1 MSGVMEFKIYE
12 DKLKHNILEMC
23 KEEIDFRK
31 LIGDTYN
38 IAYYKDLMNR
48 NIIIVVDDNGYG
60 KNLKTTFVL
69 GKKLPEGIKVYSEYE
84 LKGNVYMAKIY
95 KKSLEEYEFDILSED
110 DIRYVFNKIYE
121 YSSSYILAVQY
132 VGHLTYLIFCGGLIC
147 LIKRRTILRVI
158 KRHLKV

>member
-1 MSGVMEFKIYE
+1 MSGVIEFKIYE
-12 DKLKHNILEMC
+12 GKLKHNIL
-23 KEEIDFRK
+23 KISKNEIDFRK

-38 IAYYKDLMNR
+38 IAYYKD
-48 NIIIVVDDNGYG
+48 
-60 KNLKTTFVL
+60 LKTTFVL

-121 YSSSYILAVQY
+121 YSSSYILAVQ
-132 VGHLTYLIFCGGLIC
+132 
-147 LIKRRTILRVI
+147 
-158 KRHLKV
+158 

>member
-12 DKLKHNILEMC
+12 DKLKHNILEVC

-48 NIIIVVDDNGYG
+48 NIITVVDDNGYG

-69 GKKLPEGIKVYSEYE
+69 GKKLPEGIKVYSEY
-84 LKGNVYMAKIY
+84 
-95 KKSLEEYEFDILSED
+95 
-110 DIRYVFNKIYE
+110 
-121 YSSSYILAVQY
+121 
-132 VGHLTYLIFCGGLIC
+132 
-147 LIKRRTILRVI
+147 
-158 KRHLKV
+158 